1 MVFPAEIGT
10 LAGMSEERSELWP
23 TIDQSPAFRFPSG
36 YRQGIISAITVLLGF
51 SLVFMRYWSFE
62 APGEFTRPS
71 IIAGLLLLV
80 AIILE
85 FYALWRALQIED
97 DDEQEYRTTLR
108 WFLTSIFVLL
118 GSLVLAAL
126 ASAKLVTF

>member
-1 MVFPAEIGT
+1 MADSRPKPRVPI
-10 LAGMSEERSELWP
+10 
-23 TIDQSPAFRFPSG
+23 PSG

-51 SLVFMRYWSFE
+51 SLVFMRYWSIE
-62 APGEFTRPS
+62 APGELTRPS

-97 DDEQEYRTTLR
+97 DDEQKYRTTLR

>member
-1 MVFPAEIGT
+1 MADNRPKTRVPI
-10 LAGMSEERSELWP
+10 
-23 TIDQSPAFRFPSG
+23 PSG
-36 YRQGIISAITVLLGF
+36 YRQGIIAAITVLLGF

-62 APGEFTRPS
+62 PPGELTRPS
-71 IIAGLLLLV
+71 VIAGLLLLI
-80 AIILE
+80 AIINE